1 MRDRFTQ
8 IGFSRRIKLEWLQL
22 TAQLVTERN
31 DTETIR
37 SVLNTA
43 LREKLF
49 GGSETPRGS
58 IEKTVSIL
66 LQTWANVPRELALLR
81 DTGIEL
87 LQEIPSGEH
96 LPIHWGMSMAAY
108 PFFASVAAVV
118 GRLFK
123 LQGTATA
130 AQVQRR
136 LREQYGE
143 RETVSRS
150 VRHVLR
156 TFFDWQVL
164 GSGGSEGLYISS
176 GFRAVAR
183 PEVVAWMIEAFLH
196 ANPQGGHPLKEVLLS
211 PCFFPFRLDRDPG
224 KLRMAQSG
232 RIEVIR
238 QGGLADDMV
247 MLSRPST
254 KYLDK

>member
-1 MRDRFTQ
+1 M
-8 IGFSRRIKLEWLQL
+8 EWLEL
-22 TAQLVTERN
+22 AARLVTETK
-31 DTETIR
+31 DMDTIR
-37 SVLNTA
+37 SVLNTS
-43 LREKLF
+43 LQEKLF
-49 GGSETPRGS
+49 GNRETPRGS
-58 IEKTVSIL
+58 IEKTVTIL
-66 LQTWANVPRELALLR
+66 LQIWANVPRELALLR
-81 DTGIEL
+81 DTGMEL
-87 LQEIPSGEH
+87 LQELPSGEH

-118 GRLFK
+118 GRLLK

-164 GSGGSEGLYISS
+164 GEGGSEGLYISR
-176 GFRAVAR
+176 GFRTVAR
-183 PEVVAWMIEAFLH
+183 PEVEAWMIEAFLH
-196 ANPQGGHPLKEVLLS
+196 ANPQGSHPLKEVLLS
-211 PCFFPFRLDRDPG
+211 PCFFPFRFDREAG
-224 KLRMAQSG
+224 GHRIAKSG

-247 MLSRPST
+247 MLSRPGT